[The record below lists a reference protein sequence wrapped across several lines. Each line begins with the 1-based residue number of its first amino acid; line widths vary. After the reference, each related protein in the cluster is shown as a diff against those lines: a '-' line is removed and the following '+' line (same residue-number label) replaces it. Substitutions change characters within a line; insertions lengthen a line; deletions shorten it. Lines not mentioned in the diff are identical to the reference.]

1 MLIRAYQVSG
11 HMKANLDPLNL
22 DIRTPPAELDPAS
35 YGFSAADMD
44 REFAVGVETMT
55 GILGTGNQP
64 QTLKSIIAR
73 LEKAYCDTIGFE
85 YMHIQDRDKCNWLRD
100 KIESQVLNSLFVGIE
115 VNPDLAN
122 LI

>member
-11 HMKANLDPLNL
+11 HMKARLDPLNL
-22 DIRTPPAELDPAS
+22 DIRTPPAELDPQS

-44 REFAVGVETMT
+44 REFAVGVETMA

-100 KIESQVLNSLFVGIE
+100 KIESQVMTWVFVEIE
-115 VNPDLAN
+115 SQSGG
-122 LI
+122 